1 MKKTLLL
8 TAALLAGG
16 GLADDPVES
25 FTAASEEMTL
35 DTRTQGAD
43 VLAEDA
49 VLDARGLTFDVS
61 NDIWLNTKKIIG
73 TMILLW

>member
-16 GLADDPVES
+16 GLADAPNVATS
-25 FTAASEEMTL
+25 AEMTL

-43 VLAEDA
+43 ALAQDA
-49 VLDARGLTFDVS
+49 ALGARGLTFDVS
-61 NDIWLNTKKIIG
+61 NDIWLNTKKIPG
-73 TMILLW
+73 TMILLL

>member
-1 MKKTLLL
+1 MKRTLLL
-8 TAALLAGG
+8 AAALLAGG
-16 GLADDPVES
+16 GRAGDPV
-25 FTAASEEMTL
+25 TAVSAEMTF

-49 VLDARGLTFDVS
+49 EIDARGLSFDVS
-61 NDIWLNTKKIIG
+61 NDIWLNTKKIRG